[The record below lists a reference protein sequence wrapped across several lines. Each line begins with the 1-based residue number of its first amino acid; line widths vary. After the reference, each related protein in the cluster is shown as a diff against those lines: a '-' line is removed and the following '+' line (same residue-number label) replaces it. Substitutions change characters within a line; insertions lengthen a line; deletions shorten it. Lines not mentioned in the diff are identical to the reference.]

1 MIAFHVFI
9 KFWSSER
16 ITENT
21 MSRLYFNEESDYF
34 EENAV
39 LWVCNKIDPWIL
51 VHEGLYINKS
61 FEQKYPSFCLTS
73 QALFENPSL
82 KMFLLKLYWTKLKSP
97 KSSKLVKVDNRVIIV
112 LIFINLYFA
121 LIYHPHHQRPPQM
134 VCYHK
139 F

>member
-1 MIAFHVFI
+1 
-9 KFWSSER
+9 
-16 ITENT
+16 

-39 LWVCNKIDPWIL
+39 LWVCNKTDPWSL

-82 KMFLLKLYWTKLKSP
+82 KMFLLKLY
-97 KSSKLVKVDNRVIIV
+97 
-112 LIFINLYFA
+112 
-121 LIYHPHHQRPPQM
+121 
-134 VCYHK
+134 
-139 F
+139 